1 MTTLNH
7 VRLALENHLNTATT
21 SPTLPVRA
29 WPNVVYTPVP
39 GTPYIRA
46 EVIPVNRRPVV
57 LGPTPEQRLS
67 GLFYLTVYTPEGRG
81 AHDGMTLVDQLLTR
95 FDGATSI
102 VTANAVVRLEYAEA
116 KLPLHEPPFYV
127 IPIEIGWYAYSTP

>member
-7 VRLALENHLNTATT
+7 VRVALENHLNTT
-21 SPTLPVRA
+21 SPALPAIA
-29 WPNVVYTPVP
+29 WSNVPYAPSE

-46 EVIPVNRRPVV
+46 RLLPINRRPVV
-57 LGPTPEQRLS
+57 MGPNPEQRLS
-67 GLFYLTVYTPEGRG
+67 GLFYLTVYTPENQG
-81 AHDGMTLVDQLLTR
+81 AAAGVTLVDQLLAR

-102 VTANAVVRLEYAEA
+102 VTANAMVRLEYAEP
-116 KLPLHEPPFYV
+116 KSDLHEPPFYV

>member
-7 VRLALENHLNTATT
+7 VRVALENHLNTT
-21 SPTLPVRA
+21 SPALPAIA
-29 WPNVVYTPVP
+29 WPNVPYTPSE

-46 EVIPVNRRPVV
+46 RLLPINRRPVV
-57 LGPTPEQRLS
+57 MGPNPEQRLS
-67 GLFYLTVYTPEGRG
+67 GLFYLTVYTPENQG
-81 AHDGMTLVDQLLTR
+81 AGAGVTLVDQLLAR

-102 VTANAVVRLEYAEA
+102 VTANAMVRLEYAEA
-116 KLPLHEPPFYV
+116 KSDLHEPPFYV